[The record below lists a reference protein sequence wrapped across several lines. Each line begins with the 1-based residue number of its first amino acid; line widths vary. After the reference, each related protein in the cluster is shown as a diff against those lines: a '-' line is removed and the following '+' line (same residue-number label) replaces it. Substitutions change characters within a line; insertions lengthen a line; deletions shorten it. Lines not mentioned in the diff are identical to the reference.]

1 MGHDEVIVGAEDM
14 RGVLRFRASGSRALP
29 EDFHTELGKGC
40 YLGTCSI
47 GAVVRSLQVS
57 SNSIR
62 ALKRISKKLLSSS
75 TWRADVEMLPE
86 LEHPHICKT
95 YEAFEDSTSVYL
107 VMELCKGGNL
117 TSLARC
123 GSQYFG
129 EAHVA
134 VLVYQMVQAWRYA

>member
-1 MGHDEVIVGAEDM
+1 M
-14 RGVLRFRASGSRALP
+14 
-29 EDFHTELGKGC
+29 
-40 YLGTCSI
+40 
-47 GAVVRSLQVS
+47 VRSLHVA

-95 YEAFEDSTSVYL
+95 YDAFEDSTSVYL

-117 TSLARC
+117 LSLAKF
-123 GSQYFG
+123 GSQHFS
-129 EAHVA
+129 EAHIA
-134 VLVYQMVQAWRYA
+134 VLVYQMVQALQAST